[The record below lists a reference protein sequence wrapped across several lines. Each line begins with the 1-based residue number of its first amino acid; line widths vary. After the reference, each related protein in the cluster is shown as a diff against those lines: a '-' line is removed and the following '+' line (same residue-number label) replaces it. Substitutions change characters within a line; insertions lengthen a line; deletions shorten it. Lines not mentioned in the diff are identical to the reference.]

1 MTMFLV
7 ARKVRWYNLLK
18 LTSAYCDQAQIA
30 TLVKSHYL
38 MRHAIQLNDSVCS
51 IRQRGNTRMLVY
63 TICIMIHGSH
73 CS

>member
-1 MTMFLV
+1 MTMFLM

-51 IRQRGNTRMLVY
+51 IRQRRNTRMLVY
-63 TICIMIHGSH
+63 SICTMIHGSH